1 MSQLSAEDEVELQS
15 LLRQLLRSINDRI
28 SGAPSTECAEE
39 ILLHLE
45 ETDKNFHNYEI
56 VKYLRQY
63 VESYLGTVV
72 EEETRNLTRGD
83 GQHATGSGHD
93 SLIHAITRRTRESA
107 EYQQMMQMLK
117 NTMIMVVDS
126 LINKFEEDQMRKEEM
141 HREKQHSQSNSQYTD
156 NCSDSDSSFNQSYAF
171 IRQEQ
176 LQVLADNLDSS
187 RPKEVRW
194 EALQALCC
202 APQSDVL
209 SCESWSSLRRKLC
222 AALAEPD
229 PDLSNNVLQFF
240 AKSFSS
246 SPMNVT
252 REIYTSLAK
261 SVESSFLSQKLSFPT
276 GSATIDINRPEII
289 RLLKQIRLMN
299 DFQKEVTTFWIRHP
313 EKYMEEVI
321 ESTFSLLSFQHEQ
334 GLTSPGTEKSL
345 EPIHLLA
352 LLDIKATWFKKW
364 MHGYYS
370 RTVVLRL
377 LQRKYKFLIVAALQQ
392 CIHYSESCERF
403 TNETTDLQSAEQ
415 QNTDRRSVYSG
426 KELEYAFFVH
436 SLCVLGKLLIYTN
449 GRKLFPIKVRERKDP
464 ISLTDLVVILICVMH
479 QHPKP
484 PHSDTLNTETLS
496 PSSLVMELLWMLCER
511 TECAAECLYQTAVI
525 ETLLAPVIALLNGQQ
540 AKLKSP
546 AATLTLIADILARIA
561 NTDRGLALFLY
572 EKNLLVAHS
581 ERTFAAL
588 VIVQFTLRL
597 LDKELSSLSESDT
610 SHTLCGAFI
619 FVCRQMYNTCEGL
632 QVLRPYGL
640 HKAIAAAWKKTSS
653 SSERVATPIPGA
665 TAGASTQE
673 LQNMLIWEETLLDSL
688 LNFAATPKGLL
699 LLQQT
704 GAINECVSYMFSR
717 FTKKLQVSRC
727 EKFGY
732 GVMVTQVAATAPG
745 VVALHCSGFVRALVI
760 ELWSTLECGSEDV
773 RVVRPKPTPMDPID
787 RSCLKSFLSLVN
799 LLSSSH
805 SVWEL
810 LGRQPLANKSEY
822 ALREMPTSI
831 PDLIDRLIAVN
842 SDAKI
847 HSLFHYEQ
855 SHTFGLRLL
864 SVLCCNLDS
873 FLLLESQYN
882 ICSVL
887 LQNQRENVTE
897 PDTSEGKFIL
907 DSLSVERN
915 HVLVRVSVVGGP
927 SERRLPPRALQEGED
942 PYPWPMFSSYPL
954 PHCYT
959 LDPPKNPHN
968 SQDSEISAFL
978 ASSKDTE
985 SEESWMV
992 ICREQYCR
1000 VMTSKPDILTGKVLA
1015 DLLEK
1020 VVAQLSNSATECF
1033 FSPAQYKAEEKS
1045 VKSAVLSPLEQLGI
1059 NTCLRYGSYLKLLK
1073 DDAVHDLTLL
1083 MKHIKFFL
1091 SSLRVKTSSE
1101 LITQQD
1107 GYPGYDWLA
1116 STVFLIMAGDLD
1128 RSLNLLLSL
1137 PSLLTSAFIWPARI
1151 QASVHVPVEVAK
1163 SGIPP
1168 VYWCTAHYVEMLLK
1182 AEVPLVHSAFR
1193 ISGFTPSQMCLHWLT
1208 QCFWNYLDWTEICHY
1223 VSTCV
1228 VMGPDYQ
1235 VYMCVAIFKHLQPDI
1250 LQRTQS
1256 EELQVFLKAVYGLQ
1270 NYRSVGQKSQ
1280 DDLGQPFR
1288 IDKHRF
1294 YYVSLTT
1301 VNFLDGPKS
1310 RCKGVLKNTVMTRK
1324 ASQNA
1329 QHVEP

>member
-15 LLRQLLRSINDRI
+15 LLKQLLRSINDRI

-45 ETDKNFHNYEI
+45 ETDKNFHNYEF

-63 VESYLGTVV
+63 VESSLGTVV
-72 EEETRNLTRGD
+72 EEETKNLTRGD
-83 GQHATGSGHD
+83 GQHAIGSGHD
-93 SLIHAITRRTRESA
+93 ALIHAITRRTRDSA
-107 EYQQMMQMLK
+107 EYQQMMQTLK
-117 NTMIMVVDS
+117 NTMIMVVES

-176 LQVLADNLDSS
+176 LQILAEKLDSS

-194 EALQALCC
+194 EALQALRC
-202 APQSDVL
+202 APPSDVL
-209 SCESWSSLRRKLC
+209 SCESWSTLRRKLC
-222 AALAEPD
+222 AALTEPD
-229 PDLSNNVLQFF
+229 PDLSDNVLQFF

-261 SVESSFLSQKLSFPT
+261 SVESSFLSLKLSFPT

-313 EKYMEEVI
+313 EKYMEEVV
-321 ESTFSLLSFQHEQ
+321 ESTFSLLSFHHEHVSA
-334 GLTSPGTEKSL
+334 SPETEKAL

-352 LLDIKATWFKKW
+352 LLDVKATWFKKW

-377 LQRKYKFLIVAALQQ
+377 LERKYNSLIVAALQQ
-392 CIHYSESCERF
+392 CILYSESCERF
-403 TNETTDLQSAEQ
+403 TNKTTDPQSAEQ
-415 QNTDRRSVYSG
+415 QNTGKPVGRSVYSG

-436 SLCVLGKLLIYTN
+436 SVCVLGKLLIYTN
-449 GRKLFPIKVRERKDP
+449 GRKLFPIKVRKRKDP
-464 ISLTDLVVILICVMH
+464 VSLTDLVVILINIMY

-484 PHSDTLNTETLS
+484 PHSDTSHTDSLS
-496 PSSLVMELLWMLCER
+496 PSSLVMEVLWMLCER

-546 AATLTLIADILARIA
+546 AATLTLIADVLARIA

-572 EKNLLVAHS
+572 EKNLLVALS
-581 ERTFAAL
+581 ERTSAAL
-588 VIVQFTLRL
+588 VIVQFTLKL
-597 LDKELSSLSESDT
+597 LNKELSSLSESDT

-619 FVCRQMYNTCEGL
+619 FVCRQIYNTCEGL

-640 HKAIAAAWKKTSS
+640 HKAVAAAWKKTSS
-653 SSERVATPIPGA
+653 LSERIPTPVPGA
-665 TAGASTQE
+665 TAAASTQE

-745 VVALHCSGFVRALVI
+745 VVALHSSGFVRALVI
-760 ELWSTLECGSEDV
+760 ELWSALECGSEDV
-773 RVVRPKPTPMDPID
+773 TVVRPKPTPMDPID

-822 ALREMPTSI
+822 TLREMPTSV
-831 PDLIDRLIAVN
+831 PDLTDRLIAVN

-882 ICSVL
+882 ICSML
-887 LQNQRENVTE
+887 LQSQRENVAE
-897 PDTSEGKFIL
+897 PDTSEGEFII

-915 HVLVRVSVVGGP
+915 HVLVRVSLVGGP
-927 SERRLPPRALQEGED
+927 SERRLPPRALQEGEH

-959 LDPPKNPHN
+959 LDPPQILHN

-978 ASSKDTE
+978 ASSKDTK
-985 SEESWMV
+985 SEGSWMK
-992 ICREQYCR
+992 ICRQQYCK
-1000 VMTSKPDILTGKVLA
+1000 VMTSKPSVLTGKVLG
-1015 DLLEK
+1015 DLLET
-1020 VVAQLSNSATECF
+1020 VVAHLSNSATECF
-1033 FSPAQYKAEEKS
+1033 FSPAQYKAEERS
-1045 VKSAVLSPLEQLGI
+1045 VKSAVLSSVEQLGI
-1059 NTCLRYGSYLKLLK
+1059 NICLRYGSYLKLLK

-1083 MKHIKFFL
+1083 MKHIKIFL
-1091 SSLRVKTSSE
+1091 SSQRVKTSSE

-1107 GYPGYDWLA
+1107 GYPGHDWLA
-1116 STVFLIMAGDLD
+1116 STVFLIMAGDMD
-1128 RSLNLLLSL
+1128 RSLQLLLSL
-1137 PSLLTSAFIWPARI
+1137 SSLLTSAFIWPARI
-1151 QASVHVPVEVAK
+1151 HSSVHVPVEAAE

-1168 VYWCTAHYVEMLLK
+1168 VYWCTAHYVERLLK

-1193 ISGFTPSQMCLHWLT
+1193 MSGFTPSQMCLHWLT
-1208 QCFWNYLDWTEICHY
+1208 QCFWNYLDWTEVCHY
-1223 VSTCV
+1223 LSTCV

-1235 VYMCVAIFKHLQPDI
+1235 VYTCVAIFRHLQPDI

-1256 EELQVFLKAVYGLQ
+1256 QELQVFLKEEPIQGFKVSDYLEFMEGLERSYRDTVLADMKIIQ
-1270 NYRSVGQKSQ
+1270 N
-1280 DDLGQPFR
+1280 P
-1288 IDKHRF
+1288 
-1294 YYVSLTT
+1294 
-1301 VNFLDGPKS
+1301 
-1310 RCKGVLKNTVMTRK
+1310 
-1324 ASQNA
+1324 
-1329 QHVEP
+1329 VE

>member
-1 MSQLSAEDEVELQS
+1 MSQLSAEDEAELQS
-15 LLRQLLRSINDRI
+15 LLKQLLRSINDKI
-28 SGAPSTECAEE
+28 SDAPSTECAEE

-45 ETDKNFHNYEI
+45 ETDKNFHNYEF

-63 VESYLGTVV
+63 VESSLGSVV
-72 EEETRNLTRGD
+72 DEETKNLTRRD
-83 GQHATGSGHD
+83 GPHAIGSGHD
-93 SLIHAITRRTRESA
+93 TLIHAVTQRTRDSA
-107 EYQQMMQMLK
+107 EYQQMMQTLK
-117 NTMIMVVDS
+117 NTMTIVVES

-141 HREKQHSQSNSQYTD
+141 HREKQHNQSNSQYID
-156 NCSDSDSSFNQSYAF
+156 NYSDSDSSFNQSYAF

-176 LQVLADNLDSS
+176 LQALAEKLDSS

-202 APQSDVL
+202 APPSDVL
-209 SCESWSSLRRKLC
+209 SCESWSSLRRNLC
-222 AALAEPD
+222 AALTD
-229 PDLSNNVLQFF
+229 PGLSDNVLQFF
-240 AKSFSS
+240 AKIFSS
-246 SPMNVT
+246 SPLNVT

-261 SVESSFLSQKLSFPT
+261 SVESSFLSHKLSFPT
-276 GSATIDINRPEII
+276 GSASIDIYRPEIS

-313 EKYMEEVI
+313 EKYMEGVI
-321 ESTFSLLSFQHEQ
+321 ESTFSLLSLHHEH
-334 GLTSPGTEKSL
+334 GSASPGTEKAL

-352 LLDIKATWFKKW
+352 LLDIKATWFNKW
-364 MHGYYS
+364 MHGHYS

-377 LQRKYKFLIVAALQQ
+377 LERKYKSLIVAALQQ

-403 TNETTDLQSAEQ
+403 TNETTDPPSAQQQS
-415 QNTDRRSVYSG
+415 TGSVQRGVYTG
-426 KELEYAFFVH
+426 QELEYAFFVH
-436 SLCVLGKLLIYTN
+436 SLCVLGKLLIYVN
-449 GRKLFPIKVRERKDP
+449 GRKLFPIRVRKRKDP
-464 ISLTDLVVILICVMH
+464 VHLTDLVVILINIIY

-484 PHSDTLNTETLS
+484 LHSDTSHTDSLS
-496 PSSLVMELLWMLCER
+496 PSCLVMEVLWMLCER
-511 TECAAECLYQTAVI
+511 TECAAECLYQTPVI

-546 AATLTLIADILARIA
+546 SATLTLIADVLARIA
-561 NTDRGLALFLY
+561 NTDRGLSLFLY
-572 EKNLLVAHS
+572 QKNLVVAHS
-581 ERTFAAL
+581 ERAVAAD

-597 LDKELSSLSESDT
+597 LDKDLSSLRESDT
-610 SHTLCGAFI
+610 SHTSCGAFI

-640 HKAIAAAWKKTSS
+640 HKAVAAAWKKTSS
-653 SSERVATPIPGA
+653 LLERVPTPVPGA
-665 TAGASTQE
+665 AAETSAQDV
-673 LQNMLIWEETLLDSL
+673 QNMHIWEETLLDSL

-704 GAINECVSYMFSR
+704 GAINECLCYMFSR

-745 VVALHCSGFVRALVI
+745 VAALLSSGLVRALVV
-760 ELWSTLECGSEDV
+760 ELWSVLECGSEDV
-773 RVVRPKPTPMDPID
+773 GVVRPKPTPMDPID

-799 LLSSSH
+799 LLSSSQ

-810 LGRQPLANKSEY
+810 TGRQPLANKREY
-822 ALREMPTSI
+822 SLREIPTSI

-847 HSLFHYEQ
+847 HSLFQYEQ

-882 ICSVL
+882 ICSML
-887 LQNQRENVTE
+887 LQSQRENVTE
-897 PDTSEGKFIL
+897 LDTEDGEFII
-907 DSLSVERN
+907 DNLSVERN

-954 PHCYT
+954 PPCYSP
-959 LDPPKNPHN
+959 DPPKIHHN
-968 SQDSEISAFL
+968 SLDSEISTFL
-978 ASSKDTE
+978 ASSKDSKNE
-985 SEESWMV
+985 DSWMEV
-992 ICREQYCR
+992 CRRQYCK

-1020 VVAQLSNSATECF
+1020 IVAHLSNSATDCF
-1033 FSPAQYKAEEKS
+1033 FSPAQYKAEEKC
-1045 VKSAVLSPLEQLGI
+1045 VKSAVLSSVEQLGI
-1059 NTCLRYGSYLKLLK
+1059 DTCLRYGSYLKLLTE
-1073 DDAVHDLTLL
+1073 DAGNELTLL
-1083 MKHIKFFL
+1083 MKHIKIFL
-1091 SSLRVKTSSE
+1091 STQRVKTASE

-1107 GYPGYDWLA
+1107 GYPGHDWLT
-1116 STVFLIMAGDLD
+1116 STVFLIMAGDME
-1128 RSLNLLLSL
+1128 RSLSLLLNLS
-1137 PSLLTSAFIWPARI
+1137 SLLTSAFIWPARI
-1151 QASVHVPVEVAK
+1151 HASVHVPVEVAE

-1193 ISGFTPSQMCLHWLT
+1193 MSGFTPSQMCLHWLT

-1256 EELQVFLKAVYGLQ
+1256 QELQVFLKEEPIRGFKVSDYLELMEGLE
-1270 NYRSVGQKSQ
+1270 RS
-1280 DDLGQPFR
+1280 
-1288 IDKHRF
+1288 HRH
-1294 YYVSLTT
+1294 VVLSDMTT
-1301 VNFLDGPKS
+1301 VRNP
-1310 RCKGVLKNTVMTRK
+1310 V
-1324 ASQNA
+1324 
-1329 QHVEP
+1329 H

>member
-15 LLRQLLRSINDRI
+15 LLKQLLRSINDRI

-45 ETDKNFHNYEI
+45 ETDKNFHNYEF

-63 VESYLGTVV
+63 VESSLGTVV
-72 EEETRNLTRGD
+72 EEETKNLTRGD
-83 GQHATGSGHD
+83 AQHAISPGHD
-93 SLIHAITRRTRESA
+93 TLIHAVTRRTRDSA
-107 EYQQMMQMLK
+107 EYQQMMQTLK
-117 NTMIMVVDS
+117 NTMIMVVES
-126 LINKFEEDQMRKEEM
+126 SINKFEEDQMRKEEM
-141 HREKQHSQSNSQYTD
+141 HRKKQHSQSNSQYID

-176 LQVLADNLDSS
+176 LQALAEKLDSS

-202 APQSDVL
+202 APPSDVL
-209 SCESWSSLRRKLC
+209 NCESWSGLRRNLC
-222 AALAEPD
+222 AALND
-229 PDLSNNVLQFF
+229 PDLTDNVLQFF

-246 SPMNVT
+246 SPLNVT

-261 SVESSFLSQKLSFPT
+261 SVESSFLSHKLSFPSS
-276 GSATIDINRPEII
+276 SATIDINRPEIS

-321 ESTFSLLSFQHEQ
+321 ESTFSLLSFHHEH
-334 GLTSPGTEKSL
+334 GSASPGTEKAL
-345 EPIHLLA
+345 ESIHLLA

-377 LQRKYKFLIVAALQQ
+377 LERKYKSLIVAALQQ

-403 TNETTDLQSAEQ
+403 ANETTDPQSAEPQ
-415 QNTDRRSVYSG
+415 TTGSAQRSVYTG

-449 GRKLFPIKVRERKDP
+449 GRKLFPIKVRKRKDP
-464 ISLTDLVVILICVMH
+464 VYLTDLVVILINIMY
-479 QHPKP
+479 QHPTP
-484 PHSDTLNTETLS
+484 LHCDTSHTDSLS
-496 PSSLVMELLWMLCER
+496 PSSLSMEVLWMLCER
-511 TECAAECLYQTAVI
+511 TECAAVCLHQPPVI
-525 ETLLAPVIALLNGQQ
+525 EKLLAPVIALLNGQQ

-546 AATLTLIADILARIA
+546 EATLTLIADVLARIA

-572 EKNLLVAHS
+572 EKNLVVGHS
-581 ERTFAAL
+581 ERTFAAH
-588 VIVQFTLRL
+588 VVVQFTLRL
-597 LDKELSSLSESDT
+597 LDKDLSSLSESNT

-619 FVCRQMYNTCEGL
+619 FVCRQIYNTCEGL

-640 HKAIAAAWKKTSS
+640 HKAVAAAWKKTSS
-653 SSERVATPIPGA
+653 LSERVPTPVPGA
-665 TAGASTQE
+665 TARTSTQE

-704 GAINECVSYMFSR
+704 GAMKDSVSYMFSR

-745 VVALHCSGFVRALVI
+745 VVALHRSGFVRALVI
-760 ELWSTLECGSEDV
+760 ELWSVLECGSEDIK
-773 RVVRPKPTPMDPID
+773 VVRPKPTPMDPID

-799 LLSSSH
+799 LLSSSQ

-822 ALREMPTSI
+822 TLREMPTSI
-831 PDLIDRLIAVN
+831 ADLIDRLIAVN

-847 HSLFHYEQ
+847 NSLFHYEQ

-873 FLLLESQYN
+873 FLLLESQYD
-882 ICSVL
+882 ICSML
-887 LQNQRENVTE
+887 LQSQRENVTE
-897 PDTSEGKFIL
+897 VDTNDGEFII

-927 SERRLPPRALQEGED
+927 SERKLPPRALQEGED

-959 LDPPKNPHN
+959 LDPPKIHHS

-978 ASSKDTE
+978 ASKDSKN
-985 SEESWMV
+985 EESWME
-992 ICREQYCR
+992 ICRRLYCK
-1000 VMTSKPDILTGKVLA
+1000 VMTSKANVLTGKVLA

-1020 VVAQLSNSATECF
+1020 VVAHLSNSATECF
-1033 FSPAQYKAEEKS
+1033 FSPAQYKVEEIS
-1045 VKSAVLSPLEQLGI
+1045 LKSAVLSSVEQLGI
-1059 NTCLRYGSYLKLLK
+1059 NTCLWYGSYLKLLK
-1073 DDAVHDLTLL
+1073 EDAVNDLTLL
-1083 MKHIKFFL
+1083 MKHIKIFL
-1091 SSLRVKTSSE
+1091 FTQRVKTASE

-1107 GYPGYDWLA
+1107 GYPGHDWLA
-1116 STVFLIMAGDLD
+1116 STVFLIMAGDMD
-1128 RSLNLLLSL
+1128 RSLSFLLNLS
-1137 PSLLTSAFIWPARI
+1137 SLLTSAFIWPARI
-1151 QASVHVPVEVAK
+1151 HASIHVPVQVAE
-1163 SGIPP
+1163 SGVPP
-1168 VYWCTAHYVEMLLK
+1168 VYWCTAHYVEMLLRAK
-1182 AEVPLVHSAFR
+1182 VPLVHSAFR
-1193 ISGFTPSQMCLHWLT
+1193 MSGFTPSQMCLHWLT
-1208 QCFWNYLDWTEICHY
+1208 QCFLNYLDWTEICHY
-1223 VSTCV
+1223 ISTCV

-1256 EELQVFLKAVYGLQ
+1256 QELQVFLKEEPIAGFKVSNYLEFMEGLERS
-1270 NYRSVGQKSQ
+1270 YRNIVLSDMKSITN
-1280 DDLGQPFR
+1280 PV
-1288 IDKHRF
+1288 K
-1294 YYVSLTT
+1294 
-1301 VNFLDGPKS
+1301 
-1310 RCKGVLKNTVMTRK
+1310 
-1324 ASQNA
+1324 
-1329 QHVEP
+1329 

>member
-15 LLRQLLRSINDRI
+15 LLKQLMRSINDRI
-28 SGAPSTECAEE
+28 TGAASTECAEE
-39 ILLHLE
+39 VLLHLE
-45 ETDKNFHNYEI
+45 ETDKNFHNYEF

-63 VESYLGTVV
+63 VENSLGTVV
-72 EEETRNLTRGD
+72 EEETKSLTRGD
-83 GQHATGSGHD
+83 GQHAIGSGHD
-93 SLIHAITRRTRESA
+93 TLIHAVTRRTRESP
-107 EYQQMMQMLK
+107 EYQQMMHTLK
-117 NTMIMVVDS
+117 NTMVIVVES
-126 LINKFEEDQMRKEEM
+126 LINKFEEDQMRRDEM
-141 HREKQHSQSNSQYTD
+141 HREKQHSQSNSQYMD

-176 LQVLADNLDSS
+176 LQVLAEKLDSS

-202 APQSDVL
+202 APPSDVL

-222 AALAEPD
+222 AALTEPD
-229 PDLSNNVLQFF
+229 PDLSDNVLLFF

-261 SVESSFLSQKLSFPT
+261 SVESSFLSSQLSFPT
-276 GSATIDINRPEII
+276 GSDTIDINRPEIV

-299 DFQKEVTTFWIRHP
+299 DYQKEVTTFWIRHP

-321 ESTFSLLSFQHEQ
+321 ESTFSLLSFHHEH
-334 GLTSPGTEKSL
+334 GSTSPRAEKVL

-352 LLDIKATWFKKW
+352 LLDVKATWFKKW

-377 LQRKYKFLIVAALQQ
+377 LEGKYKSLIIAALQQ

-403 TNETTDLQSAEQ
+403 TSETAEIQSAENSAQ
-415 QNTDRRSVYSG
+415 RSVYSG

-436 SLCVLGKLLIYTN
+436 SLCVLGKIIIYNN
-449 GRKLFPIKVRERKDP
+449 GRKLFPIKVRKGKEP
-464 ISLTDLVVILICVMH
+464 VNLTDLVVILINIMY

-484 PHSDTLNTETLS
+484 PCSDASPTDSLS
-496 PSSLVMELLWMLCER
+496 PSSLVMEVLWMLCER

-525 ETLLAPVIALLNGQQ
+525 QTLLDPVIALLNGQQ

-546 AATLTLIADILARIA
+546 AAMLILVADILARIA
-561 NTDRGLALFLY
+561 NTDKGLALFLD
-572 EKNLLVAHS
+572 ERNLCVAHS
-581 ERTFAAL
+581 ERTCAAL

-597 LDKELSSLSESDT
+597 LDKELSSLNESDT

-619 FVCRQMYNTCEGL
+619 FVCRQIYNTCEGL

-653 SSERVATPIPGA
+653 LSDRVLTPVPGA
-665 TAGASTQE
+665 TAGGATQE

-688 LNFAATPKGLL
+688 LNFTATPKGLL

-704 GAINECVSYMFSR
+704 GAINECVSYMFTR

-745 VVALHCSGFVRALVI
+745 VVALHSSGLVRALVI
-760 ELWSTLECGSEDV
+760 ELWSTLECGSEDM
-773 RVVRPKPTPMDPID
+773 RVLRPKPTPMDPID
-787 RSCLKSFLSLVN
+787 RSSLKSFLSLVN
-799 LLSSSH
+799 LLSSSQ

-810 LGRQPLANKSEY
+810 LGQQPLANKCEY
-822 ALREMPTSI
+822 TLREMPSSI

-864 SVLCCNLDS
+864 SVLSCNLDS
-873 FLLLESQYN
+873 FLLLESQYA
-882 ICSVL
+882 ICSML
-887 LQNQRENVTE
+887 LQSQRENATE
-897 PDTSEGKFIL
+897 PDAGEGEFII

-915 HVLVRVSVVGGP
+915 HVLVRVGVVGGP
-927 SERRLPPRALQEGED
+927 SERRLPPRALQEGGD
-942 PYPWPMFSSYPL
+942 PYPWPMFSTYP
-954 PHCYT
+954 PPPCYT
-959 LDPPKNPHN
+959 LDPPKVLHTQ
-968 SQDSEISAFL
+968 QDSEISAFIV
-978 ASSKDTE
+978 SSKDTK

-992 ICREQYCR
+992 ICRRLYCK
-1000 VMTSKPDILTGKVLA
+1000 VMTSKPSVLTGKVLA

-1020 VVAQLSNSATECF
+1020 VVTHLSNTAAECF

-1045 VKSAVLSPLEQLGI
+1045 VKSAGLSSVEQLGI
-1059 NTCLRYGSYLKLLK
+1059 NICLRYGSYLQLIK

-1083 MKHIKFFL
+1083 MKHIKIFL
-1091 SSLRVKTSSE
+1091 SSQRVKLSTE

-1107 GYPGYDWLA
+1107 GYMGHDWLA
-1116 STVFLIMAGDLD
+1116 STVFLIMSGDAD
-1128 RSLNLLLSL
+1128 RSLHLLLNLS
-1137 PSLLTSAFIWPARI
+1137 SLLASAFIWPAAI
-1151 QASVHVPVEVAK
+1151 HASARVPAAVAE

-1193 ISGFTPSQMCLHWLT
+1193 MSGFTPSQMCLHWLT

-1228 VMGPDYQ
+1228 LMGPDYQ
-1235 VYMCVAIFKHLQPDI
+1235 VYVCVAVFKHLQPHI

-1256 EELQVFLKAVYGLQ
+1256 QELQVFLKEEPIQGFKFGNYLEWMEGLERR
-1270 NYRSVGQKSQ
+1270 YRDVVLTDMKTVR
-1280 DDLGQPFR
+1280 QPV
-1288 IDKHRF
+1288 D
-1294 YYVSLTT
+1294 
-1301 VNFLDGPKS
+1301 
-1310 RCKGVLKNTVMTRK
+1310 
-1324 ASQNA
+1324 
-1329 QHVEP
+1329 

>member
-1 MSQLSAEDEVELQS
+1 MSQLSADDEVELQS
-15 LLRQLLRSINDRI
+15 LLKQLLRSISDRI

-45 ETDKNFHNYEI
+45 ETDKNFHNYEF

-63 VESYLGTVV
+63 VESSLGAVV
-72 EEETRNLTRGD
+72 EEETKNLTRGD
-83 GQHATGSGHD
+83 GQHAIGSGHD
-93 SLIHAITRRTRESA
+93 TLIHAVTRRTRDSA
-107 EYQQMMQMLK
+107 EYQQMMQTLK
-117 NTMIMVVDS
+117 NTMIMVVES
-126 LINKFEEDQMRKEEM
+126 SINKFEEDQMRKEEM
-141 HREKQHSQSNSQYTD
+141 QKQHSQSNSQYTD

-176 LQVLADNLDSS
+176 LQALAEKLDSS
-187 RPKEVRW
+187 RPKEVRY

-202 APQSDVL
+202 APPSDVL
-209 SCESWSSLRRKLC
+209 SCESWSSLRRNLC
-222 AALAEPD
+222 AALAD
-229 PDLSNNVLQFF
+229 ADLSDNVLQFF

-246 SPMNVT
+246 SPLNVT
-252 REIYTSLAK
+252 RELYTSLAK
-261 SVESSFLSQKLSFPT
+261 SVESSFLSHKLSFPT
-276 GSATIDINRPEII
+276 GSAAIDINRPEIS

-299 DFQKEVTTFWIRHP
+299 DFQKEVTSFWIRHP

-321 ESTFSLLSFQHEQ
+321 ESTFSLLSFHHEH
-334 GLTSPGTEKSL
+334 GSASPGTEKAL

-364 MHGYYS
+364 MHGHYS

-377 LQRKYKFLIVAALQQ
+377 LERKYKSLIVAALQQ

-403 TNETTDLQSAEQ
+403 TDETTDPTSAEQ
-415 QNTDRRSVYSG
+415 QTSGPAQRSVYTG

-449 GRKLFPIKVRERKDP
+449 GRKLFPIKVRKHKDP
-464 ISLTDLVVILICVMH
+464 VNLTDLVVILINIMY

-484 PHSDTLNTETLS
+484 PHSDASHTDSLS
-496 PSSLVMELLWMLCER
+496 PSGLVMEVLWMLCER
-511 TECAAECLYQTAVI
+511 TECAAECLHQSPVI

-540 AKLKSP
+540 ANLKSP
-546 AATLTLIADILARIA
+546 AATLTLIADVLARIA

-581 ERTFAAL
+581 ERTSAAR

-597 LDKELSSLSESDT
+597 LDKELSSLSESDVP
-610 SHTLCGAFI
+610 HTLCGAFI
-619 FVCRQMYNTCEGL
+619 FVCRQIYNTCQGL

-653 SSERVATPIPGA
+653 LSERVPTPVPGA
-665 TAGASTQE
+665 TTGTSTQE

-704 GAINECVSYMFSR
+704 GAINECVCYMFSR

-745 VVALHCSGFVRALVI
+745 VVALHSSGFVRAMVV
-760 ELWSTLECGSEDV
+760 ELWSALECGNEDI

-799 LLSSSH
+799 LLSSSQ

-810 LGRQPLANKSEY
+810 LGRQPLSNKSEY
-822 ALREMPTSI
+822 TLREMPTSI

-847 HSLFHYEQ
+847 NSLFHYEQ

-864 SVLCCNLDS
+864 GVLCCNLDS

-882 ICSVL
+882 ICATL
-887 LQNQRENVTE
+887 LRSQRDNVTE
-897 PDTSEGKFIL
+897 LDNNEGEFII
-907 DSLSVERN
+907 DGLSVERN
-915 HVLVRVSVVGGP
+915 HVLVRVGAVGGP
-927 SERRLPPRALQEGED
+927 SERKLPPRALQEGGD

-954 PHCYT
+954 PPCYT
-959 LDPPKNPHN
+959 LDPPRIHHN
-968 SQDSEISAFL
+968 SQDSEISEFL
-978 ASSKDTE
+978 ASSQDSKN
-985 SEESWMV
+985 EESWMEV
-992 ICREQYCR
+992 CRRQYCK
-1000 VMTSKPDILTGKVLA
+1000 VMTSTPNILTGEVLA

-1020 VVAQLSNSATECF
+1020 VVAHLSNSATHCF
-1033 FSPAQYKAEEKS
+1033 FSPAQYEAEEKS
-1045 VKSAVLSPLEQLGI
+1045 VKSAVLSSVEQLGI
-1059 NTCLRYGSYLKLLK
+1059 NTCLRYGSYLRLLK
-1073 DDAVHDLTLL
+1073 EEAVDDLTLL
-1083 MKHIKFFL
+1083 MKHLKIFL
-1091 SSLRVKTSSE
+1091 STQRVKTASE
-1101 LITQQD
+1101 LLTQRD
-1107 GYPGYDWLA
+1107 GYPGHDWLA
-1116 STVFLIMAGDLD
+1116 STVFLIMAGDPD
-1128 RSLNLLLSL
+1128 RSLSLLLNLS
-1137 PSLLTSAFIWPARI
+1137 SLLTSAFIWPARI
-1151 QASVHVPVEVAK
+1151 HASVHVPVEVAE
-1163 SGIPP
+1163 SGVPP

-1193 ISGFTPSQMCLHWLT
+1193 MSGFTPSQMCLHWLT

-1223 VSTCV
+1223 ISTCV
-1228 VMGPDYQ
+1228 LMGPDYQ
-1235 VYMCVAIFKHLQPDI
+1235 LYTCLAVFKHLQPDI

-1256 EELQVFLKAVYGLQ
+1256 QELQVFLKEEPIQGFKVSSYLEFMEGLEHS
-1270 NYRSVGQKSQ
+1270 YRNIV
-1280 DDLGQPFR
+1280 
-1288 IDKHRF
+1288 
-1294 YYVSLTT
+1294 LTDMKT
-1301 VNFLDGPKS
+1301 IRNP
-1310 RCKGVLKNTVMTRK
+1310 
-1324 ASQNA
+1324 
-1329 QHVEP
+1329 VE

>member
-15 LLRQLLRSINDRI
+15 LLKQLLRSINDRI
-28 SGAPSTECAEE
+28 SDAPSTECAEE

-45 ETDKNFHNYEI
+45 ETDKNFHNYEF

-63 VESYLGTVV
+63 VESSLGSVV
-72 EEETRNLTRGD
+72 EEETKNLTRGD
-83 GQHATGSGHD
+83 AQHAVGSSHD
-93 SLIHAITRRTRESA
+93 TLIHAVTRKTRDST
-107 EYQQMMQMLK
+107 EYQQMMQTLK
-117 NTMIMVVDS
+117 NSMIMVVES

-176 LQVLADNLDSS
+176 LQVLADKLDSS
-187 RPKEVRW
+187 KPKEVRW

-202 APQSDVL
+202 APPSDVL
-209 SCESWSSLRRKLC
+209 SCESWSSLRRNLC
-222 AALAEPD
+222 AALTD
-229 PDLSNNVLQFF
+229 PDLSDNVLQFF

-246 SPMNVT
+246 SPLNVT

-261 SVESSFLSQKLSFPT
+261 SVESSFLSHKLSFPT
-276 GSATIDINRPEII
+276 ASAHMDINRPEIN

-321 ESTFSLLSFQHEQ
+321 ESTFSLLSFHHDH
-334 GLTSPGTEKSL
+334 GSSSPRTEKTL
-345 EPIHLLA
+345 LPVNLLA
-352 LLDIKATWFKKW
+352 LLDVKATWFKKW

-377 LQRKYKFLIVAALQQ
+377 LERKYKSLIVAALQQ
-392 CIHYSESCERF
+392 CIHYKDSSERF
-403 TNETTDLQSAEQ
+403 SLQTSDSKSAEQ
-415 QNTDRRSVYSG
+415 QNSSSVQRSVYTG

-449 GRKLFPIKVRERKDP
+449 GRKLFPIKVRKHKDP
-464 ISLTDLVVILICVMH
+464 VSLTGLVVLLINIMY
-479 QHPKP
+479 QHPQP
-484 PHSDTLNTETLS
+484 VVSDTSHTDSLS
-496 PSSLVMELLWMLCER
+496 PSCLAMEVLWMLCER
-511 TECAAECLYQTAVI
+511 TECAAECLYQTPVI
-525 ETLLAPVIALLNGQQ
+525 ETLLNPVIALLSGKQ

-546 AATLTLIADILARIA
+546 AATLTLIADVLARIA

-572 EKNLLVAHS
+572 EENLVIADS
-581 ERTFAAL
+581 ERTSAAH
-588 VIVQFTLRL
+588 VIVQFTLKL
-597 LDKELSSLSESDT
+597 LDKELPLLSDLDNF
-610 SHTLCGAFI
+610 HALCGAFI
-619 FVCRQMYNTCEGL
+619 FVCRQIYNTCEGL

-640 HKAIAAAWKKTSS
+640 HKAVAAAWKETSIL
-653 SSERVATPIPGA
+653 SERVPTPVPGA
-665 TAGASTQE
+665 TAETSAPEQKSTV
-673 LQNMLIWEETLLDSL
+673 IWEETLLDSL

-745 VVALHCSGFVRALVI
+745 VVALHSSGFVRALVL
-760 ELWSTLECGSEDV
+760 ELWSALECGSEDI

-810 LGRQPLANKSEY
+810 LGRQPLANKPEY
-822 ALREMPTSI
+822 TLREMPTSI

-847 HSLFHYEQ
+847 HSLFHHEQ

-882 ICSVL
+882 ICSML
-887 LQNQRENVTE
+887 LQSQREDVTE
-897 PDTSEGKFIL
+897 PDNNEGEFII

-927 SERRLPPRALQEGED
+927 SERKLPPRALQEGEH
-942 PYPWPMFSSYPL
+942 PYPWPMFSSCP
-954 PHCYT
+954 PPSCYT
-959 LDPPKNPHN
+959 LDPPNTDHN
-968 SQDSEISAFL
+968 IQDPELTAFL
-978 ASSKDTE
+978 ASSQDTKNKDG
-985 SEESWMV
+985 WMEM
-992 ICREQYCR
+992 CRRHYCR
-1000 VMTSKPDILTGKVLA
+1000 VMKSKPNVLTGKVLA
-1015 DLLEK
+1015 DLLET
-1020 VVAQLSNSATECF
+1020 VVAHLSSSASECF
-1033 FSPAQYKAEEKS
+1033 FSPAQYKAEEQT
-1045 VKSAVLSPLEQLGI
+1045 VKSALLSSVEQLGVS
-1059 NTCLRYGSYLKLLK
+1059 TCFRYGCFLKILK
-1073 DDAVHDLTLL
+1073 EDAANSLTLL
-1083 MKHIKFFL
+1083 MKHIKIFL
-1091 SSLRVKTSSE
+1091 SAQRVKTSSE
-1101 LITQQD
+1101 LTTQQD
-1107 GYPGYDWLA
+1107 GYPGHDWLL
-1116 STVFLIMAGDLD
+1116 STVFLIMAGDAE
-1128 RSLNLLLSL
+1128 RSLRLLLNLSA
-1137 PSLLTSAFIWPARI
+1137 LLTSAFIWPARI
-1151 QASVHVPVEVAK
+1151 HASVHVPVEVAD

-1182 AEVPLVHSAFR
+1182 SEVPLVHSAFR
-1193 ISGFTPSQMCLHWLT
+1193 MSGFTPSQMCLQWLT
-1208 QCFWNYLDWTEICHY
+1208 QCFWNYLDWMEICHY

-1235 VYMCVAIFKHLQPDI
+1235 VYMCVSVFRHLQPDI

-1256 EELQVFLKAVYGLQ
+1256 QELQVFLKEEPIQDFKVS
-1270 NYRSVGQKSQ
+1270 NYLEFMEELEGRYRDIV
-1280 DDLGQPFR
+1280 
-1288 IDKHRF
+1288 
-1294 YYVSLTT
+1294 LTDMKT
-1301 VNFLDGPKS
+1301 IRNP
-1310 RCKGVLKNTVMTRK
+1310 
-1324 ASQNA
+1324 
-1329 QHVEP
+1329 VE

>member
-1 MSQLSAEDEVELQS
+1 MSQLSAEDEAELQS
-15 LLRQLLRSINDRI
+15 LLKQLLRSINDKI
-28 SGAPSTECAEE
+28 SDAPSTECAEE

-45 ETDKNFHNYEI
+45 ETDKNFHNYEF

-63 VESYLGTVV
+63 VESSLGSVV
-72 EEETRNLTRGD
+72 EEVTRNLTRRD
-83 GQHATGSGHD
+83 GPHAVGSGHD
-93 SLIHAITRRTRESA
+93 TLIHAVTQRTRDSA
-107 EYQQMMQMLK
+107 EYQQMMQTLK
-117 NTMIMVVDS
+117 NTMTIVVES
-126 LINKFEEDQMRKEEM
+126 LTNKFEEDQMRKEEM
-141 HREKQHSQSNSQYTD
+141 HREKQHNQSNSQYID
-156 NCSDSDSSFNQSYAF
+156 NYSDSYSSFNQSYAF

-176 LQVLADNLDSS
+176 LQALAEKLDSS

-202 APQSDVL
+202 APPSDVL
-209 SCESWSSLRRKLC
+209 SCESWSSLRRNLC
-222 AALAEPD
+222 AALTD
-229 PDLSNNVLQFF
+229 PGLSDNVLQFF
-240 AKSFSS
+240 AKIFSS
-246 SPMNVT
+246 SPLNVT
-252 REIYTSLAK
+252 REIYTSLAT
-261 SVESSFLSQKLSFPT
+261 SVESSFLSHKLSFPT
-276 GSATIDINRPEII
+276 GSASIDIYRPEIS

-313 EKYMEEVI
+313 EKYMESVI
-321 ESTFSLLSFQHEQ
+321 ESTFSLLSFHHEH
-334 GLTSPGTEKSL
+334 GSASPGTEKAL

-352 LLDIKATWFKKW
+352 LLDIKATWFIKW
-364 MHGYYS
+364 MHGHYS

-377 LQRKYKFLIVAALQQ
+377 LERKYKSLIVAALQQ

-403 TNETTDLQSAEQ
+403 TNEKTDPPSAEQ
-415 QNTDRRSVYSG
+415 QSTGSVQRGVYTG
-426 KELEYAFFVH
+426 QELEYAFFVH
-436 SLCVLGKLLIYTN
+436 SLCVLGKLLIYVN
-449 GRKLFPIKVRERKDP
+449 GRKLFPIRVRKRKDP
-464 ISLTDLVVILICVMH
+464 VHLTDLVVILINIIYH
-479 QHPKP
+479 HPRP
-484 PHSDTLNTETLS
+484 LPSDTSHTDSLS
-496 PSSLVMELLWMLCER
+496 PSCLVMEVLWMLCER
-511 TECAAECLYQTAVI
+511 TQCAADCLYQTPVI

-546 AATLTLIADILARIA
+546 SATLTLIADVLARIA

-572 EKNLLVAHS
+572 EKNLVVAHS
-581 ERTFAAL
+581 ERTFAAD

-597 LDKELSSLSESDT
+597 LDKDLSSLSESDT
-610 SHTLCGAFI
+610 SHTSCGAFI

-640 HKAIAAAWKKTSS
+640 HKAVASAWKKTSS
-653 SSERVATPIPGA
+653 LLERVPTPVPGA
-665 TAGASTQE
+665 AAETSAQDV
-673 LQNMLIWEETLLDSL
+673 QNMHIWEEMLLDSL

-704 GAINECVSYMFSR
+704 GAINECLAYMFSR

-745 VVALHCSGFVRALVI
+745 VAALLSSGLVRALVL
-760 ELWSTLECGSEDV
+760 ELWSVLECGSEDV
-773 RVVRPKPTPMDPID
+773 GVVRPKPTAMDPID

-799 LLSSSH
+799 LLSSSQ

-810 LGRQPLANKSEY
+810 TGRQPLANKHEY
-822 ALREMPTSI
+822 TLREIPTSI

-882 ICSVL
+882 ICSTL
-887 LQNQRENVTE
+887 LQSQRENVTE
-897 PDTSEGKFIL
+897 LDTDDGEVII
-907 DSLSVERN
+907 DNLSVERN

-954 PHCYT
+954 PPCYS
-959 LDPPKNPHN
+959 LDPPKIHHN
-968 SQDSEISAFL
+968 SLDSEIITFL
-978 ASSKDTE
+978 TSSKD
-985 SEESWMV
+985 SKNEESWME
-992 ICREQYCR
+992 ICRRQYCK
-1000 VMTSKPDILTGKVLA
+1000 VMTSKPNILTGMVLA

-1020 VVAQLSNSATECF
+1020 IVAHLSNSATDCF
-1033 FSPAQYKAEEKS
+1033 FSPAQYKEEKS
-1045 VKSAVLSPLEQLGI
+1045 VKSAVLSSVAQLGI
-1059 NTCLRYGSYLKLLK
+1059 DTCLRYGSYLKLLTE
-1073 DDAVHDLTLL
+1073 DAGNDLTLL
-1083 MKHIKFFL
+1083 MKHIKIFL
-1091 SSLRVKTSSE
+1091 STQRVKTASG

-1107 GYPGYDWLA
+1107 GYPGHDWLT
-1116 STVFLIMAGDLD
+1116 STVFLLMAGDMERTL
-1128 RSLNLLLSL
+1128 SVLLNLS
-1137 PSLLTSAFIWPARI
+1137 SLLTSAFIWPARI
-1151 QASVHVPVEVAK
+1151 YASVHVPVEVAE

-1193 ISGFTPSQMCLHWLT
+1193 MSGFTPSQMCLHWLT

-1256 EELQVFLKAVYGLQ
+1256 QELQVFLKEEPIQGFQVSDYLELMEGLERS
-1270 NYRSVGQKSQ
+1270 YRHVVLPDMKTVATPSTENTSKVSV
-1280 DDLGQPFR
+1280 
-1288 IDKHRF
+1288 
-1294 YYVSLTT
+1294 
-1301 VNFLDGPKS
+1301 
-1310 RCKGVLKNTVMTRK
+1310 
-1324 ASQNA
+1324 
-1329 QHVEP
+1329 

>member
-1 MSQLSAEDEVELQS
+1 MSQLSAEDEAELQS
-15 LLRQLLRSINDRI
+15 LLKQLLRSINDKI
-28 SGAPSTECAEE
+28 SDAPSTECAEE

-45 ETDKNFHNYEI
+45 ETDKNFHNYEF

-63 VESYLGTVV
+63 VESSLGSVV
-72 EEETRNLTRGD
+72 EEETKNLTRRD
-83 GQHATGSGHD
+83 GQHAIGSGHD
-93 SLIHAITRRTRESA
+93 TLIHAVTQKTRDSA
-107 EYQQMMQMLK
+107 EYQQMMQTLK
-117 NTMIMVVDS
+117 NTMTIVVEC

-141 HREKQHSQSNSQYTD
+141 HREKQHNQSNSQYID

-176 LQVLADNLDSS
+176 LQALAEKLDSS

-202 APQSDVL
+202 APPSDVL
-209 SCESWSSLRRKLC
+209 SCESWSSLRRNLC
-222 AALAEPD
+222 AALTD
-229 PDLSNNVLQFF
+229 PGLSDNVLQFF
-240 AKSFSS
+240 AKIFSS
-246 SPMNVT
+246 SPLNVT

-261 SVESSFLSQKLSFPT
+261 SVESSFLSHKLSFPT
-276 GSATIDINRPEII
+276 GSAAIDVNRPEIS

-313 EKYMEEVI
+313 EKYMEGVI
-321 ESTFSLLSFQHEQ
+321 ESTFSLLSFHHEH
-334 GLTSPGTEKSL
+334 GSASPGTEKAL

-377 LQRKYKFLIVAALQQ
+377 LERKYKSLSRQVLSLSLF
-392 CIHYSESCERF
+392 
-403 TNETTDLQSAEQ
+403 
-415 QNTDRRSVYSG
+415 SVNVSGSVQRGVYTG

-436 SLCVLGKLLIYTN
+436 SLCVLGKLLIYIN
-449 GRKLFPIKVRERKDP
+449 GRKLFPIRVRKRKDP
-464 ISLTDLVVILICVMH
+464 VNLTDLVVILINIIY

-484 PHSDTLNTETLS
+484 LHSDASHTDSLS
-496 PSSLVMELLWMLCER
+496 PSCLAMEVLWMLCER
-511 TECAAECLYQTAVI
+511 TECAAECLYQTPVI

-546 AATLTLIADILARIA
+546 SATLTLIADVLARIA

-572 EKNLLVAHS
+572 EKNLVVAHS
-581 ERTFAAL
+581 ERTFAAH

-597 LDKELSSLSESDT
+597 LDKELSSLSESDM
-610 SHTLCGAFI
+610 SHTSCGAFI

-640 HKAIAAAWKKTSS
+640 HKAVAAAWKKTSS
-653 SSERVATPIPGA
+653 LSERVPTPVPGA
-665 TAGASTQE
+665 AAGTSTQDV
-673 LQNMLIWEETLLDSL
+673 QNMHIWEETLLDSL

-704 GAINECVSYMFSR
+704 GAINECLSYMFSR

-745 VVALHCSGFVRALVI
+745 VAALHSSGFVRALVV
-760 ELWSTLECGSEDV
+760 ELWSVLECGSEDV
-773 RVVRPKPTPMDPID
+773 GVVRPKPTPMDPID
-787 RSCLKSFLSLVN
+787 RSCLKVLCVCVFLFCTITAVFFFTP
-799 LLSSSH
+799 SH
-805 SVWEL
+805 FTP
-810 LGRQPLANKSEY
+810 Q
-822 ALREMPTSI
+822 
-831 PDLIDRLIAVN
+831 DLIDRLIAVN

-882 ICSVL
+882 ICSML
-887 LQNQRENVTE
+887 LQSQRENVTE
-897 PDTSEGKFIL
+897 EFII
-907 DSLSVERN
+907 DNLSVERN

-927 SERRLPPRALQEGED
+927 SERKLPPRALQEGED

-954 PHCYT
+954 PPCYT
-959 LDPPKNPHN
+959 LDPPKIHHN
-968 SQDSEISAFL
+968 SLGRKNVD
-978 ASSKDTE
+978 
-985 SEESWMV
+985 ESWME
-992 ICREQYCR
+992 ICRRQYFK
-1000 VMTSKPDILTGKVLA
+1000 VMTSKPNILTGK
-1015 DLLEK
+1015 
-1020 VVAQLSNSATECF
+1020 
-1033 FSPAQYKAEEKS
+1033 
-1045 VKSAVLSPLEQLGI
+1045 G
-1059 NTCLRYGSYLKLLK
+1059 KL
-1073 DDAVHDLTLL
+1073 T
-1083 MKHIKFFL
+1083 
-1091 SSLRVKTSSE
+1091 
-1101 LITQQD
+1101 QD
-1107 GYPGYDWLA
+1107 GYQGHDWLT
-1116 STVFLIMAGDLD
+1116 STVFLIMAGDME
-1128 RSLNLLLSL
+1128 RSLRLLLNLS
-1137 PSLLTSAFIWPARI
+1137 SLLTSAFIWPVRI
-1151 QASVHVPVEVAK
+1151 HASVHVPVEVAE

-1193 ISGFTPSQMCLHWLT
+1193 MSGFTPSQMCLHWLT

-1256 EELQVFLKAVYGLQ
+1256 QELQVFLKEEPIQGFKVGDYLELMEGLERS
-1270 NYRSVGQKSQ
+1270 YRHV
-1280 DDLGQPFR
+1280 
-1288 IDKHRF
+1288 
-1294 YYVSLTT
+1294 VLTDMKT
-1301 VNFLDGPKS
+1301 IRNPVD
-1310 RCKGVLKNTVMTRK
+1310 
-1324 ASQNA
+1324 
-1329 QHVEP
+1329 

>member
-15 LLRQLLRSINDRI
+15 LLKQLLRSINDKI

-45 ETDKNFHNYEI
+45 ETDKNFHNYEF

-63 VESYLGTVV
+63 VESSLGTVV
-72 EEETRNLTRGD
+72 EEETKNLTRGD
-83 GQHATGSGHD
+83 GQHAIGSGHD
-93 SLIHAITRRTRESA
+93 TLIHAVTRRTRDSA
-107 EYQQMMQMLK
+107 EYQQMMQTLK
-117 NTMIMVVDS
+117 NTMIMVVES

-141 HREKQHSQSNSQYTD
+141 HREKQQQSNSQYTD

-176 LQVLADNLDSS
+176 LQALAEKLDSS

-202 APQSDVL
+202 APPSDVL
-209 SCESWSSLRRKLC
+209 SCESWSSLRRNLS
-222 AALAEPD
+222 AALTD
-229 PDLSNNVLQFF
+229 PDLSDNVLQFF

-246 SPMNVT
+246 SPLNVT

-261 SVESSFLSQKLSFPT
+261 SVESSFLCHKLSFPT
-276 GSATIDINRPEII
+276 GSATVDINRPEIS

-321 ESTFSLLSFQHEQ
+321 ESTFSLLSFHHEH
-334 GLTSPGTEKSL
+334 GSASPGIEKAL
-345 EPIHLLA
+345 EPVHLLA
-352 LLDIKATWFKKW
+352 LLDVKATWFKKW

-377 LQRKYKFLIVAALQQ
+377 LERKYKSLIVAALQQ
-392 CIHYSESCERF
+392 CIQYSESCERS
-403 TNETTDLQSAEQ
+403 TNETTDPQSAEQ
-415 QNTDRRSVYSG
+415 QNTGSVQRSVYTG

-449 GRKLFPIKVRERKDP
+449 GRKLFPIRVKKHKD
-464 ISLTDLVVILICVMH
+464 S
-479 QHPKP
+479 
-484 PHSDTLNTETLS
+484 LS
-496 PSSLVMELLWMLCER
+496 PSCLAMDVLWMLCER
-511 TECAAECLYQTAVI
+511 TECAADCLYQTPVI

-546 AATLTLIADILARIA
+546 SATLTLIAEVLARIA

-572 EKNLLVAHS
+572 EKNLVVTHS
-581 ERTFAAL
+581 ERTFPAH

-597 LDKELSSLSESDT
+597 LDKELSSLSESDV
-610 SHTLCGAFI
+610 SHTSCGAFI
-619 FVCRQMYNTCEGL
+619 FVCRQIYNTCEGL

-640 HKAIAAAWKKTSS
+640 HKAVAAAWKKTSS
-653 SSERVATPIPGA
+653 LSERVPTPVPGA
-665 TAGASTQE
+665 TTGASTQE

-745 VVALHCSGFVRALVI
+745 VAALHSSGFVRTLVL
-760 ELWSTLECGSEDV
+760 ELWSVLECGSEDV
-773 RVVRPKPTPMDPID
+773 GVVRPKPTPMDPID

-799 LLSSSH
+799 LLSSSQ

-822 ALREMPTSI
+822 TLREMPTSI

-873 FLLLESQYN
+873 FLLLESQFN
-882 ICSVL
+882 ICSML
-887 LQNQRENVTE
+887 LQSQRENVTE
-897 PDTSEGKFIL
+897 LDTDEGKFIV
-907 DSLSVERN
+907 DSVSVERN
-915 HVLVRVSVVGGP
+915 HVLVRISVVGGP
-927 SERRLPPRALQEGED
+927 SERKLPPRALQEGEE

-954 PHCYT
+954 PPCYT
-959 LDPPKNPHN
+959 LGPAKIHHS
-968 SQDSEISAFL
+968 SQDSNISSFL
-978 ASSKDTE
+978 ASSKD
-985 SEESWMV
+985 SKNEEGWMET
-992 ICREQYCR
+992 CRRQYCK
-1000 VMTSKPDILTGKVLA
+1000 VMTSKPNMLTGKMLA

-1020 VVAQLSNSATECF
+1020 VVAHLSNSATECF
-1033 FSPAQYKAEEKS
+1033 FSPAQYKACFTAEEKS
-1045 VKSAVLSPLEQLGI
+1045 VESTVLSSVEQLGI
-1059 NTCLRYGSYLKLLK
+1059 NTCLRYGSYLKLLTE
-1073 DDAVHDLTLL
+1073 DAVNDLTLL
-1083 MKHIKFFL
+1083 MKHIKIFL
-1091 SSLRVKTSSE
+1091 STQRVKTASD
-1101 LITQQD
+1101 LITLQD
-1107 GYPGYDWLA
+1107 GYPGNDWLA
-1116 STVFLIMAGDLD
+1116 STVFLIMAGDVN
-1128 RSLNLLLSL
+1128 RSLSLLLNLS
-1137 PSLLTSAFIWPARI
+1137 PLLTSAFIWPARI
-1151 QASVHVPVEVAK
+1151 HSSVHVPVEVAE
-1163 SGIPP
+1163 SGISP

-1193 ISGFTPSQMCLHWLT
+1193 MSGFTPSQMCLHWLT

-1223 VSTCV
+1223 VTTCV

-1256 EELQVFLKAVYGLQ
+1256 QELQVFLKEEPIQGFKVSDYLELMDRLERS
-1270 NYRSVGQKSQ
+1270 YRHIVLTDMKT
-1280 DDLGQPFR
+1280 FR
-1288 IDKHRF
+1288 
-1294 YYVSLTT
+1294 
-1301 VNFLDGPKS
+1301 NP
-1310 RCKGVLKNTVMTRK
+1310 
-1324 ASQNA
+1324 
-1329 QHVEP
+1329 VE

>member
-1 MSQLSAEDEVELQS
+1 MSQLSADDEVELQS
-15 LLRQLLRSINDRI
+15 LLRQLLRSVDDRI

-45 ETDKNFHNYEI
+45 ETDKNFHNYEF

-63 VESYLGTVV
+63 VESSLGTVV
-72 EEETRNLTRGD
+72 EDETKNLTRGD
-83 GQHATGSGHD
+83 GQHAIGSGHD
-93 SLIHAITRRTRESA
+93 TLIHAVTRRTRDSA
-107 EYQQMMQMLK
+107 EYQQMMHTLK
-117 NTMIMVVDS
+117 NTMIMVVES

-141 HREKQHSQSNSQYTD
+141 QQQHSQSNNQYTD

-176 LQVLADNLDSS
+176 LQALAEKLDSS
-187 RPKEVRW
+187 KPKEVRW

-202 APQSDVL
+202 APPSDVL
-209 SCESWSSLRRKLC
+209 SCESWSSLRRNLC
-222 AALAEPD
+222 AALTD
-229 PDLSNNVLQFF
+229 PDLSDHVLQFF

-246 SPMNVT
+246 SPLNVT

-261 SVESSFLSQKLSFPT
+261 TVESSFLSHKLSFPT
-276 GSATIDINRPEII
+276 GSAVFDINRPEIS

-321 ESTFSLLSFQHEQ
+321 ESTFSLLSFPHEH
-334 GLTSPGTEKSL
+334 GSASPGTEKAL

-377 LQRKYKFLIVAALQQ
+377 LERKYKSLVSDSLSNQYLSLAPF
-392 CIHYSESCERF
+392 
-403 TNETTDLQSAEQ
+403 DLLKGPACSDQ
-415 QNTDRRSVYSG
+415 RSVYTG
-426 KELEYAFFVH
+426 KELEYVFFVH
-436 SLCVLGKLLIYTN
+436 SLCVLGKVLIYTN
-449 GRKLFPIKVRERKDP
+449 GRKLFPIKVRKRKDP
-464 ISLTDLVVILICVMH
+464 VSLTDLVVIMINIMY
-479 QHPKP
+479 QHPQP
-484 PHSDTLNTETLS
+484 RHSFNLPFMCSDSLS
-496 PSSLVMELLWMLCER
+496 PSGLAMEVLWMLCER
-511 TECAAECLYQTAVI
+511 TECAAECLYQTPVI

-546 AATLTLIADILARIA
+546 AATLTLIADVLARIA

-572 EKNLLVAHS
+572 EKNLVLAHS
-581 ERTFAAL
+581 ERTFAAH
-588 VIVQFTLRL
+588 VTVQFTLRL

-619 FVCRQMYNTCEGL
+619 FVCRQIYNTCEGL

-640 HKAIAAAWKKTSS
+640 LFTSYIHS
-653 SSERVATPIPGA
+653 CSVSVFQFR
-665 TAGASTQE
+665 SRH
-673 LQNMLIWEETLLDSL
+673 IWEETLLDSL

-745 VVALHCSGFVRALVI
+745 VVALHSSGFVRALVV
-760 ELWSTLECGSEDV
+760 ELWSVLECGSEDV

-787 RSCLKSFLSLVN
+787 RSCLKVLN
-799 LLSSSH
+799 RATK
-805 SVWEL
+805 
-810 LGRQPLANKSEY
+810 GY
-822 ALREMPTSI
+822 
-831 PDLIDRLIAVN
+831 DLTDRLIAVN
-842 SDAKI
+842 SDAKMN
-847 HSLFHYEQ
+847 SLFHYEQ

-864 SVLCCNLDS
+864 SVICCNLDS

-882 ICSVL
+882 ICSML
-887 LQNQRENVTE
+887 LQSQRENVTE
-897 PDTSEGKFIL
+897 EFII

-927 SERRLPPRALQEGED
+927 SERKLPPRALQEGEE

-959 LDPPKNPHN
+959 LEP
-968 SQDSEISAFL
+968 
-978 ASSKDTE
+978 SKVHD
-985 SEESWMV
+985 EESWME
-992 ICREQYCR
+992 ICRRQYCDF
-1000 VMTSKPDILTGKVLA
+1000 MTSKPNILTGKGIILVHWVAA
-1015 DLLEK
+1015 DLIDCCVGEIYII
-1020 VVAQLSNSATECF
+1020 S
-1033 FSPAQYKAEEKS
+1033 
-1045 VKSAVLSPLEQLGI
+1045 VLSFVS
-1059 NTCLRYGSYLKLLK
+1059 RYGSYLKLLK
-1073 DDAVHDLTLL
+1073 EDAVNDLTQL
-1083 MKHIKFFL
+1083 MKHVKIFL
-1091 SSLRVKTSSE
+1091 STQRVKTTSE

-1107 GYPGYDWLA
+1107 GYPGHDWLA
-1116 STVFLIMAGDLD
+1116 STVFLIMAGDTD
-1128 RSLNLLLSL
+1128 RSLSLLLNLS
-1137 PSLLTSAFIWPARI
+1137 SLLISAFIWPARI
-1151 QASVHVPVEVAK
+1151 HASVHVPVEVAE
-1163 SGIPP
+1163 SGITP

-1193 ISGFTPSQMCLHWLT
+1193 MSGFTPSQMCLHWLT
-1208 QCFWNYLDWTEICHY
+1208 QCFWNFLDWTEICHY
-1223 VSTCV
+1223 ISTCV

-1256 EELQVFLKAVYGLQ
+1256 QELQVFLKEEPIQGFKVS
-1270 NYRSVGQKSQ
+1270 NYLEFMEELERSYRDV
-1280 DDLGQPFR
+1280 
-1288 IDKHRF
+1288 
-1294 YYVSLTT
+1294 
-1301 VNFLDGPKS
+1301 
-1310 RCKGVLKNTVMTRK
+1310 VLADMKTIRNP
-1324 ASQNA
+1324 
-1329 QHVEP
+1329 VE

>member
-15 LLRQLLRSINDRI
+15 LLKQLLRSINDRI

-45 ETDKNFHNYEI
+45 ETDKNFHNYEF

-63 VESYLGTVV
+63 VESSLETVV
-72 EEETRNLTRGD
+72 EEETKNLTRGD
-83 GQHATGSGHD
+83 GQHAIGSGHD
-93 SLIHAITRRTRESA
+93 TLIHAVTRRTRDSA
-107 EYQQMMQMLK
+107 EYQQMMQTLK
-117 NTMIMVVDS
+117 NTMIMVVES

-141 HREKQHSQSNSQYTD
+141 HREKQQQSNSQYTD

-176 LQVLADNLDSS
+176 LQALAEKLDSS

-202 APQSDVL
+202 APPSDVL
-209 SCESWSSLRRKLC
+209 SCESWSSLRRNLS
-222 AALAEPD
+222 AALTD
-229 PDLSNNVLQFF
+229 PDLSDNVLQFF

-246 SPMNVT
+246 SPLNVT

-261 SVESSFLSQKLSFPT
+261 SVESSFLCHKLSFPT
-276 GSATIDINRPEII
+276 GSATVDINRPEIS

-321 ESTFSLLSFQHEQ
+321 ESTFSLLSFHHEH
-334 GLTSPGTEKSL
+334 GSASSGTEKAL

-352 LLDIKATWFKKW
+352 LLDVKATWFKKW

-377 LQRKYKFLIVAALQQ
+377 LERKYKSLIVAGLQQ
-392 CIHYSESCERF
+392 CIQYSESCERS
-403 TNETTDLQSAEQ
+403 TNETTDPQSAEQ
-415 QNTDRRSVYSG
+415 QNTGSVQRSVYTG

-449 GRKLFPIKVRERKDP
+449 GRKLFPIRVKKHKDP
-464 ISLTDLVVILICVMH
+464 VSLTDLVVILINIMY
-479 QHPKP
+479 QHPNP
-484 PHSDTLNTETLS
+484 PHNDTSLSDSLS
-496 PSSLVMELLWMLCER
+496 PSCLAMDVLWMLCER
-511 TECAAECLYQTAVI
+511 TECAADCLYQTPVI

-546 AATLTLIADILARIA
+546 SATLTLIADVLARIA

-572 EKNLLVAHS
+572 EKNLIVTHS
-581 ERTFAAL
+581 ERTFPAH

-597 LDKELSSLSESDT
+597 LDKELSSLNESDV
-610 SHTLCGAFI
+610 SHTSCGAFI
-619 FVCRQMYNTCEGL
+619 FVCRQIYNTCEGL

-640 HKAIAAAWKKTSS
+640 HKAVAAAWKKTSS
-653 SSERVATPIPGA
+653 LSERVPTPVPGA
-665 TAGASTQE
+665 TTGASTQE

-745 VVALHCSGFVRALVI
+745 VAALHSSGFVRTLVL
-760 ELWSTLECGSEDV
+760 ELWSVLECGSEDV
-773 RVVRPKPTPMDPID
+773 GVVRPKPTPMDPID

-799 LLSSSH
+799 LLSSSQ

-810 LGRQPLANKSEY
+810 LGRQTLANKSEY
-822 ALREMPTSI
+822 TLREMPTSI

-873 FLLLESQYN
+873 FLLLESQFN
-882 ICSVL
+882 ICSML
-887 LQNQRENVTE
+887 LQSQRENVTE
-897 PDTSEGKFIL
+897 LDTDKGKFIV
-907 DSLSVERN
+907 DSVSVERN
-915 HVLVRVSVVGGP
+915 HVLVRISVVGGP
-927 SERRLPPRALQEGED
+927 SERKLPPRALQEGEE

-954 PHCYT
+954 PPCYT
-959 LDPPKNPHN
+959 LGPAKIHHS
-968 SQDSEISAFL
+968 SQDSDISSFL
-978 ASSKDTE
+978 ASSKD
-985 SEESWMV
+985 SKNEEGWMET
-992 ICREQYCR
+992 CRRQYCK
-1000 VMTSKPDILTGKVLA
+1000 VMTSKPNMLTGKVLA

-1020 VVAQLSNSATECF
+1020 VVAHLSNSATECF
-1033 FSPAQYKAEEKS
+1033 FSPAQYKACFTAEENS
-1045 VKSAVLSPLEQLGI
+1045 VESTVLSSVEQLGI
-1059 NTCLRYGSYLKLLK
+1059 NTCLRYGSYLKLLTE
-1073 DDAVHDLTLL
+1073 DAVNDLTLL
-1083 MKHIKFFL
+1083 MKHIKIFL
-1091 SSLRVKTSSE
+1091 STQRVTTASD
-1101 LITQQD
+1101 LITLQD
-1107 GYPGYDWLA
+1107 GYPGNDWLA
-1116 STVFLIMAGDLD
+1116 STVFLIMAGDVN
-1128 RSLNLLLSL
+1128 RSLSLLLNLS
-1137 PSLLTSAFIWPARI
+1137 SLLTSAFIWPARI
-1151 QASVHVPVEVAK
+1151 HSSVHVPVEVAE
-1163 SGIPP
+1163 SGISP

-1193 ISGFTPSQMCLHWLT
+1193 MSGFTPSQMCLHWLT

-1223 VSTCV
+1223 VTTCV

-1256 EELQVFLKAVYGLQ
+1256 QELQVFLKEEPIQGFKVSDYLELMDRLERS
-1270 NYRSVGQKSQ
+1270 YRHIV
-1280 DDLGQPFR
+1280 
-1288 IDKHRF
+1288 
-1294 YYVSLTT
+1294 LTDMKT
-1301 VNFLDGPKS
+1301 IRNP
-1310 RCKGVLKNTVMTRK
+1310 
-1324 ASQNA
+1324 
-1329 QHVEP
+1329 VE